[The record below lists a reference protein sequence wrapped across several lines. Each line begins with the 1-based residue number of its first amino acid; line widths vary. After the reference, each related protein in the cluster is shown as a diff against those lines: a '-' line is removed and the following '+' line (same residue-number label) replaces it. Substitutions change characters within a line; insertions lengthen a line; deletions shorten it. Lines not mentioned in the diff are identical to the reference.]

1 MTWTRTTITIDHILA
16 GVISLASEYD
26 IRRSYSLQTDDERGT
41 NVGAGKI
48 QSRLSNPALSEIF
61 TVSSTESKS
70 YRSRQRGAIG
80 LSLFIVERATCA
92 SANRYKIC
100 AQQESDRMK
109 MRSNSTKKITALATA
124 AASLLMVNGGFA
136 AIPVAIVTSPADA
149 FHYADI
155 ADLFAGAPIVL
166 RAKIVS
172 VTALKGPPNPGG
184 VIRFYVEGDVVA
196 LIRGVQAVPTRLIWL
211 VDMRPDSRGK
221 IPKLRKADVL
231 IAALPVPGRPGEL
244 RLAARDAQVFWS
256 PALETRVR
264 NVVASVAA
272 PESPPAIS
280 GVASAFHTAGTVT
293 GEGETQ
299 IFLSTVTKAPISLS
313 VLTRPGQPKRWAFA
327 LGEIVDEAAGPPAP
341 DTLAWYRLACFLPRA
356 LPEAAVSALPAAD
369 ADAAR
374 GDYAFVVQALGA
386 CPRVRS

>member
-1 MTWTRTTITIDHILA
+1 
-16 GVISLASEYD
+16 
-26 IRRSYSLQTDDERGT
+26 
-41 NVGAGKI
+41 
-48 QSRLSNPALSEIF
+48 LSNPALPEIF

-70 YRSRQRGAIG
+70 YRPRQRRAIG
-80 LSLFIVERATCA
+80 LSLFIIQRATCA
-92 SANRYKIC
+92 ALDRFKTLLLERPN
-100 AQQESDRMK
+100 RMK
-109 MRSNSTKKITALATA
+109 IRSIRIKKSVALTA
-124 AASLLMVNGGFA
+124 AIVGVSMVNGGFA
-136 AIPVAIVTSPADA
+136 AIPTPIAASPADA
-149 FHYADI
+149 WRYADV
-155 ADLFAGAPIVL
+155 ADLFAAAPIVL

-172 VTALKGPPNPGG
+172 ATALKGPPNPSG
-184 VIRFYVEGDVVA
+184 VVRFYVEGDVVA
-196 LIRGVQAVPTRLIWL
+196 LIRGTQAMLPRLIWL

-221 IPKLRKADVL
+221 IPKMKKADVL
-231 IAALPVPGRPGEL
+231 VAALPVAGRPGEI

-264 NVVASVAA
+264 AVVASVAA
-272 PESPPAIS
+272 PDAPPAIT

-299 IFLSTVTKAPISLS
+299 IFLSTVTKAPISVS

-356 LPEAAVSALPAAD
+356 LPEAAVSELPATD
-369 ADAAR
+369 AGAAR
-374 GDYAFVVQALGA
+374 EDYMFVVQALGA